1 MNEKTLLQMF
11 LVLVVVSEIGT
22 IIYQCPMVEWSFIQR
37 IEATRVSI
45 QQSSVESLLLL
56 DGSFQINTILLKPI

>member
-22 IIYQCPMVEWSFIQR
+22 IIYQCPMDEWSFIQR
-37 IEATRVSI
+37 IEATR
-45 QQSSVESLLLL
+45 ESLLLL
-56 DGSFQINTILLKPI
+56 DGSFEINTILLKLI